1 MRTPE
6 AGPPPAG
13 PGGKGTTGSMRHFRR
28 PLGDILKE
36 EFALTDAQ
44 LEEVGALQRGTATK
58 LGELLV
64 LLKTLRE
71 EDVLR
76 ALGLQLDLPFRPELA
91 EGAVDPQLAV
101 RVPIAFAKKHL
112 VLPLSAADGAIEVA
126 VSDPFELSPLD
137 DLRILLEGEVTPVL
151 VPPKQ
156 VLAAINRV
164 YDRGAVTSEQVVED
178 LTEEGNLDVLATE
191 LEEPQDLL
199 DATDEAPIIRLVNS
213 LLFQAVKARASD
225 IHVEPFER
233 ELAVRF
239 RIDGVLYNI
248 LNPPKRFQS
257 PILSRIKVMGGLNIA
272 EKRLPQDGRIRIKI
286 AGKDVDIR
294 LSVVPTAFGERAV
307 MRLLDKGTHI
317 LDLAD
322 IGIAEDHLDKL
333 ARLIKRPN
341 GIILVTGPT
350 GSGKTTTLYAA
361 LSRINSPDKNII
373 TVEDPIEY
381 QIRGIGQIQVNPKI
395 DLTFA
400 NGLRSILR
408 QDPDVIM
415 VGEIRDTETAEIAIQ
430 ASLTGHLVFSTLHTN
445 DAPGAITRLID
456 MGVEPFLVCSS
467 VIAIVAQRLV
477 RHVCG
482 ACTEFYQPSPAELA
496 DLGLEPARVPADG
509 FSRGRGCETCMR
521 TGYRGR
527 SGIYELM
534 LVDGGVRELVM
545 KNADAGTIRG
555 HAVSKGMRT
564 LRDDGIRKLLA
575 GQTTVE
581 EVLRVTQ
588 EDVLE

>member
-1 MRTPE
+1 
-6 AGPPPAG
+6 
-13 PGGKGTTGSMRHFRR
+13 
-28 PLGDILKE
+28 
-36 EFALTDAQ
+36 
-44 LEEVGALQRGTATK
+44 
-58 LGELLV
+58 
-64 LLKTLRE
+64 
-71 EDVLR
+71 
-76 ALGLQLDLPFRPELA
+76 
-91 EGAVDPQLAV
+91 
-101 RVPIAFAKKHL
+101 
-112 VLPLSAADGAIEVA
+112 
-126 VSDPFELSPLD
+126 
-137 DLRILLEGEVTPVL
+137 
-151 VPPKQ
+151 
-156 VLAAINRV
+156 
-164 YDRGAVTSEQVVED
+164 
-178 LTEEGNLDVLATE
+178 
-191 LEEPQDLL
+191 
-199 DATDEAPIIRLVNS
+199 NS

-225 IHVEPFER
+225 IHVEPYER
-233 ELAVRF
+233 ELVVRF
-239 RIDGVLYNI
+239 RIDGVLYNV

-257 PILSRIKVMGGLNIA
+257 SILSRIKVMGGLNIA

-307 MRLLDKGTHI
+307 MRLLDKGSHI

-322 IGIAEDHLDKL
+322 IGLAEDHLDKL

-445 DAPGAITRLID
+445 DAPGAVTRLID
-456 MGVEPFLVCSS
+456 MGIEPFLVSSS
-467 VIAIVAQRLV
+467 VIAIMAQRLV
-477 RHVCG
+477 RHVCT
-482 ACTEFYQPSPAELA
+482 ACREFYMPTEAELV
-496 DLGLEPARVPADG
+496 DLGLDPSRVPAQG
-509 FSRGRGCETCMR
+509 FARGRGCEACMR

-534 LVDGGVRELVM
+534 LVDSGVRDLVM
-545 KNADAGTIRG
+545 KNADAATIRNY
-555 HAVSKGMRT
+555 AISKGMRT
-564 LRDDGIRKLLA
+564 LREDGIRKLLA

-588 EDVLE
+588 EDVVE

>member
-1 MRTPE
+1 MTLTRTSPPD
-6 AGPPPAG
+6 AGLPPAV
-13 PGGKGTTGSMRHFRR
+13 PGGESTAGRMRHFRR

-44 LEEVGALQRGTATK
+44 IEEVSALQRGTATK

-64 LLKTLRE
+64 QLKTLRE
-71 EDVLR
+71 EDVLK
-76 ALGLQLDLPFRPELA
+76 ALALQLGLAFRPELP
-91 EGAVDPQLAV
+91 EGAVDPELAV

-112 VLPLSAADGAIEVA
+112 VLPLAARDGVIEVA

-178 LTEEGNLDVLATE
+178 LTEDGNLDALATE

-225 IHVEPFER
+225 IHVEPYER
-233 ELAVRF
+233 ELVVRF

-257 PILSRIKVMGGLNIA
+257 SILSRIKVMGGLNIA

-307 MRLLDKGTHI
+307 MRLLDKGSQI

-322 IGIAEDHLDKL
+322 IGLAEDHLD
-333 ARLIKRPN
+333 
-341 GIILVTGPT
+341 
-350 GSGKTTTLYAA
+350 
-361 LSRINSPDKNII
+361 
-373 TVEDPIEY
+373 
-381 QIRGIGQIQVNPKI
+381 
-395 DLTFA
+395 
-400 NGLRSILR
+400 
-408 QDPDVIM
+408 
-415 VGEIRDTETAEIAIQ
+415 
-430 ASLTGHLVFSTLHTN
+430 
-445 DAPGAITRLID
+445 
-456 MGVEPFLVCSS
+456 
-467 VIAIVAQRLV
+467 
-477 RHVCG
+477 
-482 ACTEFYQPSPAELA
+482 
-496 DLGLEPARVPADG
+496 
-509 FSRGRGCETCMR
+509 
-521 TGYRGR
+521 
-527 SGIYELM
+527 
-534 LVDGGVRELVM
+534 
-545 KNADAGTIRG
+545 
-555 HAVSKGMRT
+555 
-564 LRDDGIRKLLA
+564 
-575 GQTTVE
+575 
-581 EVLRVTQ
+581 
-588 EDVLE
+588 

>member
-1 MRTPE
+1 MQQ
-6 AGPPPAG
+6 
-13 PGGKGTTGSMRHFRR
+13 HFRR

-44 LEEVGALQRGTATK
+44 LEEVGALQRGTTTK

-64 LLKTLRE
+64 HLKTLRE

-76 ALGLQLDLPFRPELA
+76 ALGLQLGLPFRAELDD
-91 EGAVDPQLAV
+91 GAIDPQLAA
-101 RVPIAFAKKHL
+101 RVPIGFAKKHL
-112 VLPLSAADGAIEVA
+112 VLPLTARDGATEVA
-126 VSDPFELSPLD
+126 VSDPLELSPLD
-137 DLRILLEGEVTPVL
+137 DLRILLDGEVTPVL
-151 VPPKQ
+151 VPSKQ

-164 YDRGAVTSEQVVED
+164 YDRGAATSEQMVED
-178 LTEEGNLDVLATE
+178 LTEEANLDSLATE

-213 LLFQAVKARASD
+213 LLFQAIKARASD
-225 IHVEPFER
+225 IHVEPYER
-233 ELAVRF
+233 DLAVRF

-257 PILSRIKVMGGLNIA
+257 SILSRIKVMGGLDIA

-322 IGIAEDHLDKL
+322 IGLAEDHLEKL

-381 QIRGIGQIQVNPKI
+381 QIRGVGQIQVNPKI

-445 DAPGAITRLID
+445 DAPGAVTRLID
-456 MGVEPFLVCSS
+456 MGVEPFLVSSS

-477 RHVCG
+477 RHVCPG
-482 ACTEFYQPSPAELA
+482 CGEFYQPSSAELA
-496 DLGLEPARVPADG
+496 DLGLDPSRVPEEG
-509 FSRGRGCETCMR
+509 FARGRGCDACMR

-527 SGIYELM
+527 SGIYEVM
-534 LVDGGVRELVM
+534 LIDGGVRELVM
-545 KNADAGTIRG
+545 KSADAAALRA
-555 HAVSKGMRT
+555 HASSRGMRT

-588 EDVLE
+588 DDVLE

>member
-1 MRTPE
+1 
-6 AGPPPAG
+6 
-13 PGGKGTTGSMRHFRR
+13 MRHFRR
-28 PLGDILKE
+28 PLGEILKD

-44 LEEVGALQRGTATK
+44 LEEVGALKRGESTR

-64 LLKTLRE
+64 QLKTLRE
-71 EDVLR
+71 EDVLK
-76 ALGLQLDLPFRPELA
+76 ALGLQLGLPFRAELG
-91 EGAVDPQLAV
+91 EGDVDAQLAA

-112 VLPLSAADGAIEVA
+112 VLPLTQANGAAQVA
-126 VSDPFELSPLD
+126 VADPLDLYPLD
-137 DLRILLEGEVTPVL
+137 DLRILLDCEVAPIL
-151 VPPKQ
+151 VSSKQ

-164 YDRGAVTSEQVVED
+164 YDRGAATSEQAALD
-178 LTEEGNLDVLATE
+178 LTEEANLDSLATE

-225 IHVEPFER
+225 IHVEPYER
-233 ELAVRF
+233 ELAVRY

-248 LNPPKRFQS
+248 LTLPKRFQS
-257 PILSRIKVMGGLNIA
+257 SILSRIKVMGGLNIA

-286 AGKDVDIR
+286 AGKDVDVR

-307 MRLLDKGTHI
+307 LRLLDRGTQI

-322 IGIAEDHLDKL
+322 IGFDRATHEKMS
-333 ARLIKRPN
+333 RLIRRPN

-361 LSRINSPDKNII
+361 LSKINSPDKNII

-381 QIRGIGQIQVNPKI
+381 QIRGVGQIQVNPKI

-456 MGVEPFLVCSS
+456 MGVEPFLVSSS
-467 VIAIVAQRLV
+467 VIAILAQRLV
-477 RHVCG
+477 RLVCQG
-482 ACTEFYQPSPAELA
+482 CVERYRPSEGELA
-496 DLGLEPARVPADG
+496 DLGIDARALPPEGLA
-509 FSRGRGCETCMR
+509 RGRGCDACMK

-527 SGIYELM
+527 TGIYELM

-545 KNADAGTIRG
+545 KNADAGAIRS
-555 HAVSKGMRT
+555 HAVSKGMAT
-564 LRDDGIRKLLA
+564 LRDDGLQKLLA
-575 GQTTVE
+575 GETTAE

-588 EDVLE
+588 DDVLE

>member
-1 MRTPE
+1 MDR
-6 AGPPPAG
+6 
-13 PGGKGTTGSMRHFRR
+13 SMRHFRR
-28 PLGDILKE
+28 PLGEILKE
-36 EFALTDAQ
+36 EFALTDEQ
-44 LEEVGALQRGTATK
+44 LEEVSALQRSQPTK

-64 LLKTLRE
+64 QLKTLRE
-71 EDVLR
+71 EDVLK
-76 ALGLQLDLPFRPELA
+76 ALGLQLGLPFRAELADGDIDPELA
-91 EGAVDPQLAV
+91 A
-101 RVPIAFAKKHL
+101 RVPITFAKKHL
-112 VLPLSAADGAIEVA
+112 VLPLTQANGTARVA
-126 VSDPFELSPLD
+126 VADPFELYPLD
-137 DLRILLEGEVTPVL
+137 DLRILLGSEVTPVL
-151 VPPKQ
+151 VPSKQ
-156 VLAAINRV
+156 ILAGINRV
-164 YDRGAVTSEQVVED
+164 YDRGPAASEQVVED
-178 LTEEGNLDVLATE
+178 LAEAASLDTLATE

-213 LLFQAVKARASD
+213 LLYQAVKARASD
-225 IHVEPFER
+225 IHVEPYER
-233 ELAVRF
+233 ELVVRF

-248 LNPPKRFQS
+248 LSPPKRFQS

-307 MRLLDKGTHI
+307 LRLLDKTSQI

-322 IGIAEDHLDKL
+322 IGMEPDTL
-333 ARLIKRPN
+333 AKMERLIRRPN

-381 QIRGIGQIQVNPKI
+381 QIRGVGQIQVNPKI

-415 VGEIRDTETAEIAIQ
+415 VGEIRDTETAEIAIH

-445 DAPGAITRLID
+445 DAPGAITRLVD
-456 MGVEPFLVCSS
+456 MGIEPFLVSSS
-467 VIAIVAQRLV
+467 VIAILAQRLV
-477 RHVCG
+477 RLVCP
-482 ACTEFYQPSPAELA
+482 ACVEYYRPSPAELV
-496 DLGLEPARVPADG
+496 DLGIDAAALPARGLA
-509 FSRGRGCETCMR
+509 RGRGCTECMR

-527 SGIYELM
+527 TGIYELM
-534 LVDGGVRELVM
+534 LVDAGVRELVM
-545 KNADAGTIRG
+545 KNADAATIRSY
-555 HAVSKGMRT
+555 AVSRGMRT
-564 LRDDGIRKLLA
+564 LREDGLRKLLQ
-575 GQTTVE
+575 GRTTAE

-588 EDVLE
+588 TDTVD

>member
-1 MRTPE
+1 MTMAVGPTAQPSAE
-6 AGPPPAG
+6 AR
-13 PGGKGTTGSMRHFRR
+13 KDLMRHFRR

-44 LEEVGALQRGTATK
+44 VEEVSALQRTQPGK

-64 LLKTLRE
+64 SLKTLRE

-76 ALGLQLDLPFRPELA
+76 ALGLQLGLPFRAELGEADVDAELA
-91 EGAVDPQLAV
+91 VK
-101 RVPIAFAKKHL
+101 VPIGFAKKHL
-112 VLPLSAADGAIEVA
+112 VLPLADRDGQAAVA
-126 VSDPFELSPLD
+126 VADPLELAPLD
-137 DLRILLEGEVTPVL
+137 DLRILLGIEVTPVL

-164 YDRGAVTSEQVVED
+164 YDRAAATSEQMVED
-178 LTEEGNLDVLATE
+178 LGDGAGNLSSLATE
-191 LEEPQDLL
+191 LEEPEDLL

-225 IHVEPFER
+225 IHVEPYER
-233 ELAVRF
+233 DIAVRF

-257 PILSRIKVMGGLNIA
+257 SILSRIKVMGGLNIA

-322 IGIAEDHLDKL
+322 IGIAPDHL
-333 ARLIKRPN
+333 AVIERLIKRPN

-381 QIRGIGQIQVNPKI
+381 QMKGVGQIQVNPKI

-445 DAPGAITRLID
+445 DAPGAVTRLID
-456 MGVEPFLVCSS
+456 MGVEPFLVSSS
-467 VIAIVAQRLV
+467 VIAIAGQRLV
-477 RHVCG
+477 RHVCAG
-482 ACTEFYQPSPAELA
+482 CKERYRPSPGELA
-496 DLGLEPARVPADG
+496 DLGLDPARVPADG
-509 FSRGRGCETCMR
+509 FSHGRGCEACMR

-534 LVDGGVRELVM
+534 LVDSGARELIM
-545 KNADAGTIRG
+545 KRSDASNLRQ
-555 HAVSKGMRT
+555 HAVSRGMRT
-564 LRDDGIRKLLA
+564 LREDGIRKLLA
-575 GQTTVE
+575 GHTTAE

>member
-1 MRTPE
+1 VTVTGE
-6 AGPPPAG
+6 PPAP
-13 PGGKGTTGSMRHFRR
+13 PGIQDTVRPMRHFRR
-28 PLGDILKE
+28 PLGEILKE
-36 EFALTDAQ
+36 EFALTDEQ
-44 LEEVGALQRGTATK
+44 LDEVGALKRGEPAR

-64 LLKTLRE
+64 QLKTLRE
-71 EDVLR
+71 EDVLK
-76 ALGLQLDLPFRPELA
+76 ALGLQFGLPFRAELG
-91 EGAVDPQLAV
+91 EDDVDAQLAA
-101 RVPIAFAKKHL
+101 RVPITFAKKHL
-112 VLPLSAADGAIEVA
+112 VLPLTQANGTALVA
-126 VSDPFELSPLD
+126 VADPLDLYPLD
-137 DLRILLEGEVTPVL
+137 DLRILLGCEVAPVL
-151 VPPKQ
+151 VSSKQ

-164 YDRGAVTSEQVVED
+164 YDRGATTSEQVVED
-178 LTEEGNLDVLATE
+178 LTEEANLDSLATE

-225 IHVEPFER
+225 IHVEPYER

-239 RIDGVLYNI
+239 RIDGILYNI
-248 LNPPKRFQS
+248 LALPRRFQS
-257 PILSRIKVMGGLNIA
+257 SILSRIKVMGGLNIA

-307 MRLLDKGTHI
+307 LRLLDRGAQI

-322 IGIAEDHLDKL
+322 IGFDPATHEKL
-333 ARLIKRPN
+333 SRLIRRPN

-361 LSRINSPDKNII
+361 LSKINSPDKNII

-381 QIRGIGQIQVNPKI
+381 QIRGVGQIQVNPKI

-445 DAPGAITRLID
+445 DAPGAVTRLID
-456 MGVEPFLVCSS
+456 MGVEPFLVSSS
-467 VIAIVAQRLV
+467 VIAILAQRLV
-477 RHVCG
+477 RLVCPG
-482 ACTEFYQPSPAELA
+482 CVERYQPSEGELA
-496 DLGLEPARVPADG
+496 DLGIDARALAPEGLA
-509 FSRGRGCETCMR
+509 RGRGCAACMK
-521 TGYRGR
+521 TGYRDR
-527 SGIYELM
+527 TGIYELM

-545 KNADAGTIRG
+545 KNADAATIRS
-555 HAVSKGMRT
+555 HAISKGMAT
-564 LRDDGIRKLLA
+564 LRDDGIQKLLA
-575 GQTTVE
+575 GRTTAE

-588 EDVLE
+588 DNVLE